1 MPRLHKPVQQKRGGA
16 QKRRQYPYFM
26 PHLPQFPLQPPQL
39 PLQLP
44 QFPPQLPLS
53 GQPMHFLPLFLA
65 R

>member
-26 PHLPQFPLQPPQL
+26 PHLPQFPLQPPQF